1 MVHIMLSSPISVG
14 FHFYMRQ
21 FYCSSFSDDETE
33 AQMGP
38 KLLKTSR
45 TPLT

>member
-1 MVHIMLSSPISVG
+1 MLSSPISVG
-14 FHFYMRQ
+14 FLFYMRQ
-21 FYCSSFSDDETE
+21 FYCSGFSDDETE
-33 AQMGP
+33 AQIDS